1 MSAHQT
7 HKCVE
12 NGSIAR
18 GAFLYTSASMIAM
31 LVAAPASAQTVINDG
46 DNVTVTSAAD
56 GETISAAAGVT
67 SSVDGAPVVVV
78 DTDDVTVDNAGT
90 LVTTGITQT
99 VQVNQGTTGAVIN
112 NAETGRL
119 EGASR
124 VVNFDGTD
132 ATLNNDG
139 VILGTGSQ
147 RNGAVYAN
155 RTSNNITINNAA
167 TGSIDAGVEGA
178 GIAIEVGGGGAPIDG
193 SITNE
198 GAIQGRGQAPASG
211 GTAGDGIRF
220 FGPGLAPDYV
230 YAGDITNSGL
240 INSESTQGTTA
251 GIRFAN
257 RIGFQG
263 TLTNEEDGVISGAQ
277 NGLYFGNDADHTGG
291 VVNNA
296 GTISSDSR
304 ALNIDGIGLVV
315 NNTGSILGT
324 GDQRNGTV
332 YVDSTAQDFEL
343 NNLASGVIDAGMG
356 NEGAGFSVELAS
368 AESGGNA
375 FSITNDGTIQGRGNA
390 SAGAATAGDGLRF
403 ERTRVGGVLEGSTD
417 GLFVGNITN
426 TGTIASE
433 AANGTAGGIRFVNGV
448 SFQGVL
454 DNSGTI
460 SGVQNGLYF
469 GNPTP
474 AGGGDFSQATVNN
487 SGTISSDSRALNIDG
502 IGLTVNN
509 SGSILGTGNQRNGTV
524 YADSTAQG
532 FTLNNLSDGVIDAGM
547 GNEGAAF
554 SVELSAE
561 GNDFTITNEGLIQGR
576 GQAGAGDATAGDG
589 LRFERTR
596 VGGALDGSTTGLFTG
611 TITNSGTI
619 ASESAQGT
627 AAGIRFVNGVSFQ
640 GTLTNEESGVIS
652 GVQNGLYFGNPVPA
666 GGADH
671 TGGVVNNAGTI
682 SSDSR
687 ALNID
692 GIGLT
697 VNNLATG
704 EIIGTGN
711 QRNGTVYAD
720 STAQDFA
727 FTNAGL
733 VDAGEGNQ
741 GSGFGAEIAP
751 EGNTF
756 DLVNT
761 GTIQGRGQASA
772 AENQAG
778 DGVRIGNVGNIG
790 VFDGTITNSGVI
802 ASESMQGTTA
812 GIRFVNGIGL
822 QGTLTNEAGGVISG
836 VQNGLYFGNPVGGE
850 GADHTGGV
858 VNNAGTISSDSR
870 ALNIDGI
877 GLTVNNLA
885 TGEIIGTGNQRNGT
899 VYADSTAQDFAFTNA
914 GLVDAGE
921 GNQGSGFGAEI
932 APEGNTFDLVN
943 TGTIQGRGQASAAEN
958 QAGDGVRIGNVGN
971 IGVFDGTITNSGV
984 IASES
989 MQGTTAGIRFVN
1001 GIGLQ
1006 GTLTNEA
1013 GGVISGVQ
1021 NGLYFGNP
1029 VGGEGADHTGG
1040 VVNNAGT
1047 ISSDSRALN
1056 IDGIGL
1062 TVNNSGSI
1070 LGTGNQRNGTVYAD
1084 STAQDFTLNNTATGV
1099 IDAGMGNEGAAFSV
1113 ELASA
1118 ASGGNAFDITNAG
1131 TIQGRGN
1138 ASAGAATAGDG
1149 LRFERTRNMGA
1160 LDATSDGL
1168 FVGNITNSGTIAS
1181 EAANGTAGGIRFVN
1195 GVSFQGVLD
1204 NSGTISGVQNGLY
1217 FGNPTPAGG
1226 GDFTGAVVNN
1236 SGVISSDSRALNID
1250 GIGLTVNNTGQ
1261 ILGTG
1266 NQRNGTVYADGTAD
1280 AFTFTNAGTIDA
1292 GVGNQGSGFG
1302 AEIGGAADGANTFTL
1317 TNTGTIQGRG
1327 QAGPMDNQAGDG
1339 VRIGNVG
1346 NTGTFDGVITNSG
1359 LINSESTQGPVSG
1372 LRVVN
1377 GVDFT
1382 GELNNSGT
1390 ISGGNH
1396 GLYLGAGDHSAAVIT
1411 NSGTLAGGVN
1421 AFFAGNAT
1429 AAVSVTNDGGT
1440 LIGNF
1445 VGSAFDDT
1453 LTFTGTGNLL
1463 QGDILNS
1470 VDVTTT
1476 AGSATTISGARTLN
1490 GSFTHN
1496 GTLDVSLG
1504 VDSLAVEGDTLL
1516 GAGSVVN
1523 IATDIIG
1530 QDDVGTTFDVLTET
1544 GNFTNEGAVVNVN
1557 DDDFLL
1563 DYEVIL
1569 GSLSVSVSA
1578 SDLAGVSSDSNI
1590 DAFANAVS
1598 GAVADI
1604 RLADDVFTALNSA
1617 TSVTQFEESALT
1629 LLPAIHDGVAREIYE
1644 TQRFASSLV
1653 QNRLAGE
1660 GVGLWGQAFY
1670 RSADADP
1677 TSLSSLG
1684 YDADATGITLGL
1696 DGKVGETATL
1706 GVLFNYS
1713 DIEVDANGTAG
1724 ARSEIDAIQIG
1735 GYAGFDLG

>member
-1 MSAHQT
+1 
-7 HKCVE
+7 
-12 NGSIAR
+12 
-18 GAFLYTSASMIAM
+18 
-31 LVAAPASAQTVINDG
+31 
-46 DNVTVTSAAD
+46 
-56 GETISAAAGVT
+56 
-67 SSVDGAPVVVV
+67 
-78 DTDDVTVDNAGT
+78 
-90 LVTTGITQT
+90 
-99 VQVNQGTTGAVIN
+99 
-112 NAETGRL
+112 
-119 EGASR
+119 
-124 VVNFDGTD
+124 
-132 ATLNNDG
+132 
-139 VILGTGSQ
+139 
-147 RNGAVYAN
+147 
-155 RTSNNITINNAA
+155 
-167 TGSIDAGVEGA
+167 
-178 GIAIEVGGGGAPIDG
+178 
-193 SITNE
+193 
-198 GAIQGRGQAPASG
+198 
-211 GTAGDGIRF
+211 
-220 FGPGLAPDYV
+220 
-230 YAGDITNSGL
+230 
-240 INSESTQGTTA
+240 
-251 GIRFAN
+251 
-257 RIGFQG
+257 
-263 TLTNEEDGVISGAQ
+263 
-277 NGLYFGNDADHTGG
+277 
-291 VVNNA
+291 
-296 GTISSDSR
+296 
-304 ALNIDGIGLVV
+304 
-315 NNTGSILGT
+315 
-324 GDQRNGTV
+324 
-332 YVDSTAQDFEL
+332 
-343 NNLASGVIDAGMG
+343 
-356 NEGAGFSVELAS
+356 
-368 AESGGNA
+368 
-375 FSITNDGTIQGRGNA
+375 
-390 SAGAATAGDGLRF
+390 
-403 ERTRVGGVLEGSTD
+403 
-417 GLFVGNITN
+417 
-426 TGTIASE
+426 
-433 AANGTAGGIRFVNGV
+433 
-448 SFQGVL
+448 
-454 DNSGTI
+454 
-460 SGVQNGLYF
+460 
-469 GNPTP
+469 
-474 AGGGDFSQATVNN
+474 
-487 SGTISSDSRALNIDG
+487 
-502 IGLTVNN
+502 
-509 SGSILGTGNQRNGTV
+509 
-524 YADSTAQG
+524 
-532 FTLNNLSDGVIDAGM
+532 
-547 GNEGAAF
+547 
-554 SVELSAE
+554 
-561 GNDFTITNEGLIQGR
+561 
-576 GQAGAGDATAGDG
+576 
-589 LRFERTR
+589 
-596 VGGALDGSTTGLFTG
+596 
-611 TITNSGTI
+611 
-619 ASESAQGT
+619 
-627 AAGIRFVNGVSFQ
+627 
-640 GTLTNEESGVIS
+640 
-652 GVQNGLYFGNPVPA
+652 
-666 GGADH
+666 
-671 TGGVVNNAGTI
+671 
-682 SSDSR
+682 
-687 ALNID
+687 
-692 GIGLT
+692 
-697 VNNLATG
+697 
-704 EIIGTGN
+704 
-711 QRNGTVYAD
+711 
-720 STAQDFA
+720 
-727 FTNAGL
+727 
-733 VDAGEGNQ
+733 
-741 GSGFGAEIAP
+741 
-751 EGNTF
+751 
-756 DLVNT
+756 
-761 GTIQGRGQASA
+761 
-772 AENQAG
+772 
-778 DGVRIGNVGNIG
+778 
-790 VFDGTITNSGVI
+790 
-802 ASESMQGTTA
+802 
-812 GIRFVNGIGL
+812 
-822 QGTLTNEAGGVISG
+822 
-836 VQNGLYFGNPVGGE
+836 
-850 GADHTGGV
+850 
-858 VNNAGTISSDSR
+858 
-870 ALNIDGI
+870 
-877 GLTVNNLA
+877 
-885 TGEIIGTGNQRNGT
+885 
-899 VYADSTAQDFAFTNA
+899 
-914 GLVDAGE
+914 
-921 GNQGSGFGAEI
+921 
-932 APEGNTFDLVN
+932 
-943 TGTIQGRGQASAAEN
+943 
-958 QAGDGVRIGNVGN
+958 
-971 IGVFDGTITNSGV
+971 
-984 IASES
+984 S

-1516 GAGSVVN
+1516 GAESVVN

-1544 GNFTNEGAVVNVN
+1544 GTFANEGALVNVN

-1578 SDLAGVSSDSNI
+1578 SDLAGVSSDSNV

-1735 GYAGFDLG
+1735 GYAGFDLGKAFINAELGYSTSSVDERRTSVAGAIASDSDVDGVYASVNAGYEIVTGTVVVTPNAGIRYAELSRDAFTETGGLGLTLDADSAEFLEARIGLRVAGAVEEDATSSIVPYASVDYAYDLGSDPLAVNTSFNGGADSFQLVADEAAQSRFDIGAGIDLVNQNGFSIGAEYRGRFASEYQSHSAGVRARFAF